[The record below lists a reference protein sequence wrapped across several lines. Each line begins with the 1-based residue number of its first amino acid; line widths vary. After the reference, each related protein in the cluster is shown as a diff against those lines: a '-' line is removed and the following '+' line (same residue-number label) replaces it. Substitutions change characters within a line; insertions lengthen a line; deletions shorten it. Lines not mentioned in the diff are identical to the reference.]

1 MIIMVDFP
9 GGSDCEESAYNA
21 GNSGFPIS
29 GSGMS
34 LGEGNGYLRQYS
46 CLENTMDR
54 RSLVGYTPWGHK
66 ESDMTQ
72 RLSNNCHQAHLL
84 VEGCL

>member
-1 MIIMVDFP
+1 MIIMVGFP
-9 GGSDCEESAYNA
+9 GSSDCEGPAYNA

-34 LGEGNGYLRQYS
+34 LGEGNGYLHQYS

-54 RSLVGYTPWGHK
+54 DWWAIVHGVTKSRT
-66 ESDMTQ
+66 
-72 RLSNNCHQAHLL
+72 C
-84 VEGCL
+84 